1 MSVLIL
7 EPEGYSPAAVEL
19 YEQLAPVHL
28 ATAPDPSNV
37 EYLVV
42 RLGHFIGRELLSG
55 FPRLRLIATPT
66 TGLNHIDTAYCDEI
80 GLRVVSL
87 RDCPSAITQVTSTSE
102 LAFGLLLALLRYIPA
117 AARDV
122 VESGRWD
129 RDRFQARQVQGL
141 RLGLVGFGRIARH
154 VAGYGRAFGM
164 HVRACDPHLD
174 DAAFSDQ
181 QVERA
186 ELADLLAASDIV
198 SIHAKHTPETDGLI
212 GQAEIAQMRAGA
224 LLINTARGEILDEEA
239 AALALRGGHLAG
251 IAVDVLARENL
262 VAGDLGRNPLVVAA
276 RDGFNVLVTPHIGGA
291 SRDAMHLTEKS
302 LAAYIVNEVVHCG

>member
-7 EPEGYSPAAVEL
+7 EPEGYSPAAIEL

-28 ATAPDPSNV
+28 ASAPDPSNV

-42 RLGHFIGRELLSG
+42 RLGHYIGRELLSA

-80 GLRVVSL
+80 GIRVVSL
-87 RDCPSAITQVTSTSE
+87 RDCPSAISQVTSTSE
-102 LAFGLLLALLRYIPA
+102 LAIGLILALLRHIPA
-117 AARDV
+117 ATRDV
-122 VESGRWD
+122 VENGRWD

-141 RLGLVGFGRIARH
+141 RLGLVGFGRVARH
-154 VAGYGRAFGM
+154 VAGYARAFGM
-164 HVRACDPHLD
+164 QVRACDPYLD

-181 QVERA
+181 QVERV
-186 ELADLLAASDIV
+186 ELDDLLAASDII
-198 SIHAKHTPETDGLI
+198 SIHAKYTAETDGLI
-212 GQAEIAQMRAGA
+212 GQTEIARMQAGV

-251 IAVDVLARENL
+251 VAVDVLARENL
-262 VAGDLGRNPLVVAA
+262 IAGELGRNPLVAVSTSWLRRTSAA
-276 RDGFNVLVTPHIGGA
+276 PA
-291 SRDAMHLTEKS
+291 AMRC
-302 LAAYIVNEVVHCG
+302 A